1 MDIEENAGDIFDE
14 YANSV
19 YLNIV
24 TPEHPCARDIR
35 PPWMVEVA
43 FVQEHTNAPFILN
56 IVTPAHPCA
65 RDIPFILNI
74 KKAVKNDS
82 L

>member
-1 MDIEENAGDIFDE
+1 MA
-14 YANSV
+14 
-19 YLNIV
+19 
-24 TPEHPCARDIR
+24 
-35 PPWMVEVA
+35 EVS

-74 KKAVKNDS
+74 VTPAHPCARDIPFILNIKKAVKR
-82 L
+82 